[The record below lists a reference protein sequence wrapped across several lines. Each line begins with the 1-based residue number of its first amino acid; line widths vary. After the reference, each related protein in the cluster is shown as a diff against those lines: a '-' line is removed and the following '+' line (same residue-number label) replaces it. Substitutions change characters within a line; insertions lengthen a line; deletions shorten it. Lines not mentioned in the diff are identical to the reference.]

1 MNPQIVEEEIARYQ
15 ELVRAVTSETHWGDN
30 EDSPTHYFGC
40 KTQRKM
46 KDCDELFT
54 IPDWGNIE
62 KFIRHSL
69 QTSYQ
74 QGVKDAIASLP
85 EKMITPDENI
95 FNHPTLSAYDNG
107 FNSAIDQVK
116 EALEKL
122 MNKRREG

>member
-1 MNPQIVEEEIARYQ
+1 MKHPEHICRFNDAPQGCDCY
-15 ELVRAVTSETHWGDN
+15 DN
-30 EDSPTHYFGC
+30 G
-40 KTQRKM
+40 
-46 KDCDELFT
+46 
-54 IPDWGNIE
+54 
-62 KFIRHSL
+62 
-69 QTSYQ
+69 YQ